1 MVGAHFAVQ
10 RRIDFGSRFHRLDDA
25 DLAAFF
31 ELFTGFALLDKDNFA
46 QLVGGDTRF
55 VLAGSGHL
63 AGVINPPDKGKY
75 PHWVN
80 TELPDT
86 AASWFDGAEQV
97 EGSWWPD
104 WHQWLATHDSTKVTA
119 PKPGKHKAYPAV
131 EAAPGSYVKKRLD

>member
-1 MVGAHFAVQ
+1 MP
-10 RRIDFGSRFHRLDDA
+10 IDLGNIDMPVYFLSTIA
-25 DLAAFF
+25 DHIVLWQAAYQG
-31 ELFTGFALLDKDNFA
+31 T